1 MPLARYGSE
10 RVRRAPA
17 WVARVALVV
26 CHCTFMCRGAEV
38 FARGLWRFLESALGQ
53 AAHLG
58 GEPVALLRGAL
69 FPMIFAEWGL
79 PHTLQAYPSRSKA
92 CRFSLLQDAQRPQG
106 EDLFKP
112 AGTANCCPIPLPSKP
127 YSFVFSLESFSRMNA
142 SISGALARIRSHCS
156 L

>member
-1 MPLARYGSE
+1 MFGE
-10 RVRRAPA
+10 RRRGWHAWLWWFVTALLCAAVRRYSH
-17 WVARVALVV
+17 VDY
-26 CHCTFMCRGAEV
+26 GA
-38 FARGLWRFLESALGQ
+38 FWKAHWWQ
-53 AAHLG
+53 ADHLG
-58 GEPVALLRGAL
+58 GEPVALLRDAL

-112 AGTANCCPIPLPSKP
+112 AGTANCCPIPLSSKP